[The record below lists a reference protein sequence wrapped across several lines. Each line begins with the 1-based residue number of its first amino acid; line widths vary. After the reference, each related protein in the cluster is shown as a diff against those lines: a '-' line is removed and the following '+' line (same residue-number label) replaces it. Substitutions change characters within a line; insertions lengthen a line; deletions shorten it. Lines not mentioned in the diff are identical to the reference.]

1 MMEEEEEVN
10 TEVDKEMPEESE
22 VVFEMEIVL
31 FILVEPEV
39 DSISQEFIKPKNS
52 LVEPAK

>member
-10 TEVDKEMPEESE
+10 TEVDGEMPEESE

-31 FILVEPEV
+31 FILVKAEV

>member
-10 TEVDKEMPEESE
+10 TEVDEEMPEESE

-31 FILVEPEV
+31 FILLEPEV

>member
-10 TEVDKEMPEESE
+10 TEVEEEMPEESE

-31 FILVEPEV
+31 FILVKAEV

>member
-10 TEVDKEMPEESE
+10 TEVDGEMPEESE

-52 LVEPAK
+52 FVELAK

>member
-10 TEVDKEMPEESE
+10 TEVDEEMPEQSE

-52 LVEPAK
+52 LVEAAK

>member
-10 TEVDKEMPEESE
+10 TEVDEEMPEESE

>member
-10 TEVDKEMPEESE
+10 TEVDEESGE
-22 VVFEMEIVL
+22 VFEMEIVL
-31 FILVEPEV
+31 FILVESEV

-52 LVEPAK
+52 LVKPAK

>member
-10 TEVDKEMPEESE
+10 TEVDEEMPEESE

-31 FILVEPEV
+31 FILLEPEV

-52 LVEPAK
+52 LVEAAK

>member
-10 TEVDKEMPEESE
+10 TEVDEEMPEESK

-31 FILVEPEV
+31 FILVESEV

-52 LVEPAK
+52 LVKPAK

>member
-10 TEVDKEMPEESE
+10 TEVDEEMPEESK

-31 FILVEPEV
+31 FILVESEV

>member
-10 TEVDKEMPEESE
+10 TEVDEEMPEESK